1 MLVQYFTVLGFDTG
15 YTVEEAMARVDPISR
30 GGLEHSLGRGNLAY
44 VSKSP
49 WYGNRLGEWL
59 EGDELAVRWMIL
71 PLRELHAAA
80 ESRREASRRAEEA
93 GRDPHAQPGGLSFGA
108 KGKPKQQEQR
118 LGVQL
123 YRLVHTL
130 AHYGVPTV
138 LLPFP
143 EFARDHDVLLHR
155 LGPLLEEHGV
165 SPTSRW
171 RPTSGSST
179 PATSPTTPTLTG
191 GRGGRME
198 RGGGRGVSREGG
210 RVLEREGRGL
220 TRSCSRTRAGRS
232 RTGRPPA
239 ASSRA

>member
-15 YTVEEAMARVDPISR
+15 YTIEEAMARVDPISR

-59 EGDELAVRWMIL
+59 EGDALAVRWMIL
-71 PLRELHAAA
+71 PLRG
-80 ESRREASRRAEEA
+80 SRTPLRRA
-93 GRDPHAQPGGLSFGA
+93 GA
-108 KGKPKQQEQR
+108 KPPGAPRRPAGIRTRSPAGCRSAPEGNPKQQEQR

-130 AHYGVPTV
+130 AQYGVPTV

-165 SPTSRW
+165 SADESLAAYERVVDARHITDYP
-171 RPTSGSST
+171 SG
-179 PATSPTTPTLTG
+179 
-191 GRGGRME
+191 
-198 RGGGRGVSREGG
+198 
-210 RVLEREGRGL
+210 
-220 TRSCSRTRAGRS
+220 
-232 RTGRPPA
+232 
-239 ASSRA
+239 

>member
-1 MLVQYFTVLGFDTG
+1 MLGQHNDLVAHLDRRSRDDGHILIGGTGRAGTTVLVQYFTVLGFDTG
-15 YTVEEAMARVDPISR
+15 YTIEEAMARVDPISR

-49 WYGNRLGEWL
+49 WYGNHLGERL
-59 EGDELAVRWMIL
+59 EGDELAVRWMIV
-71 PLRELHAAA
+71 PIRELHAAA
-80 ESRREASRRAEEA
+80 ESRREVSRRAEES
-93 GRDPHAQPGGLSFGA
+93 GRDPHSQPGGLSFGA

-130 AHYGVPTV
+130 ARYGVPTL

-165 SPTSRW
+165 SADESLAAYERVVDASHITDYP
-171 RPTSGSST
+171 SG
-179 PATSPTTPTLTG
+179 
-191 GRGGRME
+191 
-198 RGGGRGVSREGG
+198 
-210 RVLEREGRGL
+210 
-220 TRSCSRTRAGRS
+220 
-232 RTGRPPA
+232 
-239 ASSRA
+239 